1 MEIETICEEA
11 LDDEVVQHQKNI
23 VRLNEDVVHGDDQ
36 NLIEALDTVSDE
48 LMLRGSRNSCE
59 KSLSRAFKSRSH
71 EPTPQKT
78 EEKSDGHP

>member
-48 LMLRGSRNSCE
+48 LRHSCE
-59 KSLSRAFKSRSH
+59 KSLNRAFKSRSH

-78 EEKSDGHP
+78 EEKSDGHPQR